1 MPTVPTHLVHPYSTI
16 AIPTGQVFLSTPFIM
31 STRKEGMEREWNQG
45 WNGIGMRND
54 KKLSPLFIIAKKGGW
69 GESVPF
75 SLPEGLGYFWLAS
88 NSAILASFTLAVI
101 FDTALGFFDC
111 TGLRVSL
118 IGV

>member
-54 KKLSPLFIIAKKGGW
+54 KKL
-69 GESVPF
+69 
-75 SLPEGLGYFWLAS
+75 
-88 NSAILASFTLAVI
+88 
-101 FDTALGFFDC
+101 
-111 TGLRVSL
+111 
-118 IGV
+118 